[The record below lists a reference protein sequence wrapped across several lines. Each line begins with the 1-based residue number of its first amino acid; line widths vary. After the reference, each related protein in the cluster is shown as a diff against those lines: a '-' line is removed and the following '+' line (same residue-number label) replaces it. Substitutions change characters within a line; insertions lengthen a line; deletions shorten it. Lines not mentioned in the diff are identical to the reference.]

1 MSVTGDTNAI
11 FAMREVGEELQRL
24 RGRAG
29 LRQDDAAA
37 KLKVSRFTVSKIERG
52 RAFPTDRQL
61 KVLLGLYGA
70 DTDEAAALQAKIAQ
84 GRSYGRAWW
93 EDQRYRDLFHGDS
106 YRYFYVED
114 AAERLSTHA
123 GTYLPGLLQTQ
134 QYIEAIAA
142 FGQKHES
149 TERRLVFTESR
160 LKRQGVLARKN
171 PVVLDAICLESA
183 VRAVVGGPTVM
194 RQQLQHVAAMA
205 RRPNVTLRVIPHTA
219 GAPSITSA
227 SFTIIDFPG
236 SENRSV
242 VSQER
247 LAGDVLH
254 DEPAEVRQARRRF
267 NDLAEHALSPEETI
281 KLVQAIEKEI

>member
-1 MSVTGDTNAI
+1 MSITVNTNAI
-11 FAMREVGEELQRL
+11 FAMRDVGEELQRL
-24 RGRAG
+24 RSRAG

-52 RAFPTDRQL
+52 RAFPSDRQL

-70 DTDEAAALQAKIAQ
+70 DTDETAVLQAKIAQ

-93 EDQRYRDLFHGDS
+93 EDQRFRDLFHGDS
-106 YRYFYVED
+106 YRYLYIED

-134 QYIEAIAA
+134 QYVEAITA

-149 TERRLVFTESR
+149 TERRMVFAESR
-160 LKRQGVLARKN
+160 TRRQAILSRNN
-171 PVVLDAICLESA
+171 PVVLEAICLESA

-194 RQQLQHVAAMA
+194 RQQLQHITAMA
-205 RRPNVTLRVIPHTA
+205 ARPNVTFRVIPYAA
-219 GAPSITSA
+219 GAPSIISA

-236 SENRSV
+236 SGNRSV
-242 VSQER
+242 VSQEKM
-247 LAGDVLH
+247 AGEMLH
-254 DEPAEVRQARRRF
+254 DAPAEVRQARRRF
-267 NDLAEHALSPEETI
+267 NDLTEHALSPERTI